1 MSSNWLLA
9 GILMV
14 LLLLVAGFVAVSTSI
29 FPLKSALQ
37 SSGQIRGESP
47 ADVREYFV
55 NFPTASEGELARAS
69 VEVDAR
75 SGRWLLGSLYAAG
88 EAVARHL
95 SLQYHG

>member
-55 NFPTASEGELARAS
+55 NFPTSAKGWEKEASNVGCPFRELR
-69 VEVDAR
+69 
-75 SGRWLLGSLYAAG
+75 
-88 EAVARHL
+88 
-95 SLQYHG
+95 